1 MSILET
7 LRRGLAK
14 NVMRRTIGRLSMI
27 GLLLYSTA
35 GEAQPG
41 SLSTAGFDGLKITL
55 CGTSSP
61 LPAPGRAQA
70 CVAVET
76 PDHLYIVDAGSGSA
90 ATATLA
96 GIPMA
101 KLRGILLTHFH
112 SDHISDI
119 GDFNLNS
126 WVAGR
131 PAPLQIIGPEGVDRI
146 AEGLN
151 ITYELDRGYRV
162 AHHGAELLNPELGIL
177 KSRTINEGVIVDEDG
192 LRITAFEVSHPPI
205 EPAYGYRLDYGGR
218 SVVISGDSLVTD
230 KIVEISDGADVVL
243 HDAMA
248 LQLVQG
254 VETMARNTGN
264 IRVATVLHDI
274 QDYHATT
281 SDLQRLVDQAD
292 IGLLALYHLVPA
304 PRNAMGVAA
313 FNRGVPEGAIITE
326 DGMVI
331 SLPADSAEIAVE

>member
-1 MSILET
+1 MA
-7 LRRGLAK
+7 LRIAG
-14 NVMRRTIGRLSMI
+14 TIGSLMFCSI
-27 GLLLYSTA
+27 SSAQLASA
-35 GEAQPG
+35 G
-41 SLSTAGFDGLKITL
+41 TIYDGLKITL

-76 PDHLYIVDAGSGSA
+76 PKHLYLVDAGSGSA
-90 ATATLA
+90 ATANLA
-96 GIPMA
+96 GVPTE

-131 PAPLQIIGPEGVDRI
+131 PQPLQVIGPDGVDRI
-146 AEGLN
+146 VEGLN

-162 AHHGAELLNPELGIL
+162 SHHGAEFLNPELGIL
-177 KSRTINEGVIVDEDG
+177 QSRSINEGVIVDEDG

-205 EPAYGYRLDYGGR
+205 EPAFGYRLDYGGR

-243 HDAMA
+243 HDAME
-248 LQLVQG
+248 LQLVQTAENVLRNAG
-254 VETMARNTGN
+254 VTRTAK
-264 IRVATVLHDI
+264 VLHDI

-281 SDLQRLVDQAD
+281 EDLQRLAD
-292 IGLLALYHLVPA
+292 EAEIGLLALYHLVPA
-304 PRNAMGVAA
+304 PRNAMAVAA
-313 FNRGVPEGAIITE
+313 FNRSIPEGALITE
-326 DGMVI
+326 DAMVI
-331 SLPADSAEIAVE
+331 SLPSGSEDILID

>member
-1 MSILET
+1 MT
-7 LRRGLAK
+7 K
-14 NVMRRTIGRLSMI
+14 TLSMI
-27 GLLLYSTA
+27 GIIGLVFYSVVAGAQTA
-35 GEAQPG
+35 
-41 SLSTAGFDGLKITL
+41 LSPNANFDGMKITM

-76 PDHLYIVDAGSGSA
+76 PDDVYIVDAGSGSA
-90 ATATLA
+90 ATAQLS
-96 GIPMA
+96 GIPLDKM
-101 KLRGILLTHFH
+101 RGILLTHYH

-131 PAPLQIIGPEGVDRI
+131 PAPLQIIGPEG
-146 AEGLN
+146 LN
-151 ITYELDRGYRV
+151 ITYELDRSDRV
-162 AHHGAELLNPELGIL
+162 AHHGAELLNPELGVL
-177 KSRTINEGVIVDEDG
+177 HSRTIEEGVIVDEGG
-192 LRITAFEVSHPPI
+192 LRITAFEVSHPPV
-205 EPAYGYRLDYGGR
+205 EPAYGYQVDYGGR

-254 VETMARNTGN
+254 AEAMSRRAGNT
-264 IRVATVLHDI
+264 RLATVLHDI

-281 SDLQRLVDQAD
+281 ADLARLVAEAD

-304 PRNAMGVAA
+304 PRNAMAIAA
-313 FNRGVPEGAIITE
+313 FNGDLPEGSLITE
-326 DGMVI
+326 DGLII
-331 SLPADSAEIAVE
+331 SLPANSTEITVD

>member
-1 MSILET
+1 MIKT
-7 LRRGLAK
+7 LSK
-14 NVMRRTIGRLSMI
+14 IGII
-27 GLLLYSTA
+27 GLVFYSAVAGAQTA
-35 GEAQPG
+35 PSPSVA
-41 SLSTAGFDGLKITL
+41 FDGLKITL

-90 ATATLA
+90 ATAQLS
-96 GIPMA
+96 GIPLG
-101 KLRGILLTHFH
+101 KLRGILLTHYH

-131 PAPLQIIGPEGVDRI
+131 PAPLQIIGPQGVSRI
-146 AEGLN
+146 VEGLN

-162 AHHGAELLNPELGIL
+162 AHHGAELLDPELGIL
-177 KSRTINEGVIVDEDG
+177 QSRTIEEGVIMDEDG
-192 LRITAFEVSHPPI
+192 MKITAFEVSHPPI

-218 SVVISGDSLVTD
+218 SLVISGDSLVTE
-230 KIVEISDGADVVL
+230 KIVELSDGADVVI

-254 VETMARNTGN
+254 AEAMSRRAGNTR
-264 IRVATVLHDI
+264 IATVLHDI
-274 QDYHATT
+274 QDYHATST
-281 SDLQRLVDQAD
+281 DLARLATEAE
-292 IGLLALYHLVPA
+292 IGQLALYHLVPA
-304 PRNAMGVAA
+304 PRNAMANAA
-313 FNRGVPEGAIITE
+313 FKAGLPDGALITE

-331 SLPADSAEIAVE
+331 SLPANSKEITVE

>member
-1 MSILET
+1 MA
-7 LRRGLAK
+7 LRIAG
-14 NVMRRTIGRLSMI
+14 TIGSLMFCSI
-27 GLLLYSTA
+27 SSAQLASA
-35 GEAQPG
+35 G
-41 SLSTAGFDGLKITL
+41 TIYDGLKITL

-76 PDHLYIVDAGSGSA
+76 PRHLYLVDAGSGSA
-90 ATATLA
+90 ATANLA
-96 GIPMA
+96 GVPTE

-131 PAPLQIIGPEGVDRI
+131 PQPLQVIGPDGVDRI
-146 AEGLN
+146 VEGLN

-162 AHHGAELLNPELGIL
+162 SHHGAEFLNPELGIL
-177 KSRTINEGVIVDEDG
+177 QSRSINEGVIVDEDG

-205 EPAYGYRLDYGGR
+205 EPAFGYRLDYGGR

-230 KIVEISDGADVVL
+230 KIVEISDGVDVVL
-243 HDAMA
+243 HDAME
-248 LQLVQG
+248 LQLVQTAENVLRNAG
-254 VETMARNTGN
+254 VTRT
-264 IRVATVLHDI
+264 ATVLHDI

-281 SDLQRLVDQAD
+281 EDLQRLVDEAE

-304 PRNAMGVAA
+304 PRNAMAVAA
-313 FNRGVPEGAIITE
+313 FNRSIPEGALITE
-326 DGMVI
+326 DAMVI
-331 SLPADSAEIAVE
+331 SLPSGSEDILID

>member
-1 MSILET
+1 MTKT
-7 LRRGLAK
+7 LSK
-14 NVMRRTIGRLSMI
+14 IGII
-27 GLLLYSTA
+27 GLVFYSAVA
-35 GEAQPG
+35 GAQTSP
-41 SLSTAGFDGLKITL
+41 SFNANFDGLKITL

-70 CVAVET
+70 CIAVET
-76 PDHLYIVDAGSGSA
+76 RDHLYIVDAGSGSA
-90 ATATLA
+90 ATAQLG
-96 GIPMA
+96 GIPLNKM
-101 KLRGILLTHFH
+101 RGILLTHYH

-126 WVAGR
+126 WIAGR

-146 AEGLN
+146 VEGLN

-162 AHHGAELLNPELGIL
+162 AHHGAELLNPELGVMQ
-177 KSRTINEGVIVDEDG
+177 SRTIGEGVIVDEDG

-205 EPAYGYRLDYGGR
+205 DPAFGYRLDYGGR

-230 KIVEISDGADVVL
+230 KIVKISDGADVVL

-254 VETMARNTGN
+254 AEAMSRGAGNTR
-264 IRVATVLHDI
+264 IATVLHDI

-281 SDLQRLVDQAD
+281 ADLARLAAEAT
-292 IGLLALYHLVPA
+292 IGQLALYHLVPA
-304 PRNAMGVAA
+304 PRNAMAIAA
-313 FNRGVPEGAIITE
+313 FNGDLPDGALITE

-331 SLPADSAEIAVE
+331 TLPVGSKEIVVD

>member
-1 MSILET
+1 
-7 LRRGLAK
+7 
-14 NVMRRTIGRLSMI
+14 
-27 GLLLYSTA
+27 
-35 GEAQPG
+35 
-41 SLSTAGFDGLKITL
+41 
-55 CGTSSP
+55 

-90 ATATLA
+90 ATANLV
-96 GIPMA
+96 GIPTG

-146 AEGLN
+146 VEGLN
-151 ITYELDRGYRV
+151 ITYELDRAYRV

-177 KSRTINEGVIVDEDG
+177 QSRTINEGIIVDEDG

-205 EPAYGYRLDYGGR
+205 DPAYGYRFDYGGR

-230 KIVEISDGADVVL
+230 KIVEISNGADVVL

-254 VETMARNTGN
+254 AENMARSTGN
-264 IRVATVLHDI
+264 TRLATVLHDI

-281 SDLQRLVDQAD
+281 RDLQRLVDEAD
-292 IGLLALYHLVPA
+292 IGQLALYHLVPA

-313 FNRGVPEGAIITE
+313 FNRGIPDGAIITE

-331 SLPADSAEIAVE
+331 SLPSGTEDMTIE

>member
-1 MSILET
+1 MIKT
-7 LRRGLAK
+7 LSKISFLGLVLCSKIAGAQT
-14 NVMRRTIGRLSMI
+14 VPFSD
-27 GLLLYSTA
+27 TA
-35 GEAQPG
+35 FE
-41 SLSTAGFDGLKITL
+41 GLKITL
-55 CGTSSP
+55 CGTASP

-70 CVAVET
+70 CIAVET
-76 PDHLYIVDAGSGSA
+76 PDHLYVVDAGSGSA
-90 ATATLA
+90 ATAQLS
-96 GIPMA
+96 GVPLNKM
-101 KLRGILLTHFH
+101 RGILVTHYH

-131 PAPLQIIGPEGVDRI
+131 PTPLQIIGPDGVDRVV
-146 AEGLN
+146 EGLN
-151 ITYELDRGYRV
+151 IAYELDRSYRV
-162 AHHGAELLNPELGIL
+162 AHHGAGLLRPELGVL
-177 KSRTINEGVIVDEDG
+177 QSRTIGEGIIEDKDG

-218 SVVISGDSLVTD
+218 SVVISGDTLVTD
-230 KIVEISDGADVVL
+230 KIIGLSDGADVVL

-254 VETMARNTGN
+254 AETLSRRSGNT
-264 IRVATVLHDI
+264 RLATVLHDI

-281 SDLQRLVDQAD
+281 ADLVRLADEAD

-304 PRNAMGVAA
+304 PRNAMAIAA
-313 FNRGVPEGAIITE
+313 FNGDLPDGAVITE

-331 SLPADSAEIAVE
+331 LLPANSDEIMVD

>member
-1 MSILET
+1 MRIA
-7 LRRGLAK
+7 LRIAG
-14 NVMRRTIGRLSMI
+14 TIGSLIFCSI
-27 GLLLYSTA
+27 SSAQLASA
-35 GEAQPG
+35 G
-41 SLSTAGFDGLKITL
+41 TIYDGLKITL

-76 PDHLYIVDAGSGSA
+76 PNHLYLVDAGSGSA
-90 ATATLA
+90 ATANLA
-96 GIPMA
+96 GVPTE

-131 PAPLQIIGPEGVDRI
+131 PQPLQVIGPDGVDRI
-146 AEGLN
+146 VEGLN
-151 ITYELDRGYRV
+151 IAYELDRGYRV
-162 AHHGAELLNPELGIL
+162 SHHGAEFLNPELGIL
-177 KSRTINEGVIVDEDG
+177 QSRSIKEGVIVDEDG

-205 EPAYGYRLDYGGR
+205 EPAFGYRLDYGGR

-243 HDAMA
+243 HDAME
-248 LQLVQG
+248 LQLVQTAENVLRNAG
-254 VETMARNTGN
+254 VTRT
-264 IRVATVLHDI
+264 ATVLHDI

-281 SDLQRLVDQAD
+281 EDLQRLVDEAE

-304 PRNAMGVAA
+304 PRNAMAVAA
-313 FNRGVPEGAIITE
+313 FNRSIPEGALITE
-326 DGMVI
+326 DAMVI
-331 SLPADSAEIAVE
+331 SLPSGSEDILID

>member
-1 MSILET
+1 
-7 LRRGLAK
+7 
-14 NVMRRTIGRLSMI
+14 MRMVFRIVGTIGSLIFCSI
-27 GLLLYSTA
+27 SSAQLASA
-35 GEAQPG
+35 G
-41 SLSTAGFDGLKITL
+41 TTYDGLKITL

-76 PDHLYIVDAGSGSA
+76 PKHLYLVDAGSGSA
-90 ATATLA
+90 ATANLA
-96 GIPMA
+96 GVPTE

-131 PAPLQIIGPEGVDRI
+131 PQPLQVIGPDGVDRI
-146 AEGLN
+146 VEGLN

-162 AHHGAELLNPELGIL
+162 SHHGAEFLNPELGIL
-177 KSRTINEGVIVDEDG
+177 QSRSINEGVIVDEDG

-205 EPAYGYRLDYGGR
+205 EPAFGYRLDYGGR

-243 HDAMA
+243 HDAME
-248 LQLVQG
+248 LRLVQTAENVLRNAG
-254 VETMARNTGN
+254 VTRT
-264 IRVATVLHDI
+264 ATVLHDI

-281 SDLQRLVDQAD
+281 EDLQRLVDEAE

-304 PRNAMGVAA
+304 PRNAMAVGA
-313 FNRGVPEGAIITE
+313 FNRSIPEGALITE
-326 DGMVI
+326 DAMVI
-331 SLPADSAEIAVE
+331 SLPSGSEDILID

>member
-1 MSILET
+1 LIFCSI
-7 LRRGLAK
+7 
-14 NVMRRTIGRLSMI
+14 
-27 GLLLYSTA
+27 STA
-35 GEAQPG
+35 QLA
-41 SLSTAGFDGLKITL
+41 SAGTIYDGLKITL

-76 PDHLYIVDAGSGSA
+76 PNHLYLVDAGSGSA
-90 ATATLA
+90 ATANLA
-96 GIPMA
+96 GVPTE

-131 PAPLQIIGPEGVDRI
+131 PQPLQVIGPDGVDRI
-146 AEGLN
+146 VEGLN
-151 ITYELDRGYRV
+151 IAYELDRGYRV
-162 AHHGAELLNPELGIL
+162 SHHGAEFLNPELGIL
-177 KSRTINEGVIVDEDG
+177 QSRSIKEGVIVDEDG

-205 EPAYGYRLDYGGR
+205 EPAFGYRLDYGGR

-243 HDAMA
+243 HDAME
-248 LQLVQG
+248 LQLVQTAEN
-254 VETMARNTGN
+254 VLRNAGAT
-264 IRVATVLHDI
+264 RTATVLHDI

-281 SDLQRLVDQAD
+281 EDLQRLIDEAE

-304 PRNAMGVAA
+304 PRNAMAVAA
-313 FNRGVPEGAIITE
+313 FNRSIPEGALITE
-326 DGMVI
+326 DAMVI
-331 SLPADSAEIAVE
+331 SLPSGSEDILID

>member
-1 MSILET
+1 MIRKIAIIGVLVSSI
-7 LRRGLAK
+7 A
-14 NVMRRTIGRLSMI
+14 S
-27 GLLLYSTA
+27 
-35 GEAQPG
+35 EAQT
-41 SLSTAGFDGLKITL
+41 SSASTVSFEGIRITM

-90 ATATLA
+90 ATANLV
-96 GIPMA
+96 GIPTG

-131 PAPLQIIGPEGVDRI
+131 PAPLQIVGPEGVDRI
-146 AEGLN
+146 VEGLN
-151 ITYELDRGYRV
+151 ITYELDRAYRV

-177 KSRTINEGVIVDEDG
+177 QSRTINEGIIVDEDG

-205 EPAYGYRLDYGGR
+205 DPAYGYRFDYGGR

-230 KIVEISDGADVVL
+230 KIVEISNGADVVL

-254 VETMARNTGN
+254 AENLARSTGN
-264 IRVATVLHDI
+264 TRLATVLHDI

-281 SDLQRLVDQAD
+281 RDLQRLVDEAD
-292 IGLLALYHLVPA
+292 IGQLALYHLVPA
-304 PRNAMGVAA
+304 PRNAMAVAA
-313 FNRGVPEGAIITE
+313 FNRGIPDGAIITE

-331 SLPADSAEIAVE
+331 SLSSDTEDMTIE

>member
-1 MSILET
+1 MTKT
-7 LRRGLAK
+7 LSK
-14 NVMRRTIGRLSMI
+14 IGII
-27 GLLLYSTA
+27 GLVFYSAVA
-35 GEAQPG
+35 GAQTSP
-41 SLSTAGFDGLKITL
+41 SFNANFDGLKITL

-76 PDHLYIVDAGSGSA
+76 RDHLYIVDAGSGSA
-90 ATATLA
+90 ATAQLG
-96 GIPMA
+96 GIPLNKM
-101 KLRGILLTHFH
+101 RGILLTHYH

-126 WVAGR
+126 WIAGR

-146 AEGLN
+146 VEGLN

-162 AHHGAELLNPELGIL
+162 AHHGAELLNPELGVMQ
-177 KSRTINEGVIVDEDG
+177 SRTIGEGVIVDEDG

-205 EPAYGYRLDYGGR
+205 DPAFGYRLDYGGR

-230 KIVEISDGADVVL
+230 KIVKISDGADVVL

-254 VETMARNTGN
+254 AEAMSRGAGNTR
-264 IRVATVLHDI
+264 IATVLHDI

-281 SDLQRLVDQAD
+281 ADLARLAAEAT
-292 IGLLALYHLVPA
+292 IGQLALYHLVPA
-304 PRNAMGVAA
+304 PRNAMAIAA
-313 FNRGVPEGAIITE
+313 FNGDLPDGALITE

-331 SLPADSAEIAVE
+331 SLPVGSKEITID

>member
-1 MSILET
+1 
-7 LRRGLAK
+7 
-14 NVMRRTIGRLSMI
+14 MRIIFR
-27 GLLLYSTA
+27 
-35 GEAQPG
+35 
-41 SLSTAGFDGLKITL
+41 SLSFLGFLFLSVPSKGQQTSSDIFDGLKVTL

-61 LPAPGRAQA
+61 LVAPGRAQA

-96 GIPMA
+96 RVPTV

-131 PAPLQIIGPEGVDRI
+131 PAPLQIIGPEGVERVVEGFNI
-146 AEGLN
+146 A
-151 ITYELDRGYRV
+151 YELDLGYRV
-162 AHHGAELLNPELGIL
+162 AHHGEELLNPILGVLQPRQITEGIIL
-177 KSRTINEGVIVDEDG
+177 EEDG

-205 EPAYGYRLDYGGR
+205 EPALGYRFDYGGR
-218 SVVISGDSLVTD
+218 SLVISGDSLVTD
-230 KIVEISDGADVVL
+230 TIIEISDGADLVL

-248 LQLVQG
+248 LQLVQTM
-254 VETMARNTGN
+254 ETLASRTGN
-264 IRVATVLHDI
+264 TRQATLLHDI
-274 QDYHATT
+274 QDYHATNE
-281 SDLQRLVDQAD
+281 DLQRLVAEAD
-292 IGLLALYHLVPA
+292 IGQLALYHLVPA
-304 PRNAMGVAA
+304 PRNAMAVSTFTGVI
-313 FNRGVPEGAIITE
+313 PEGALITE

-331 SLPADSAEIAVE
+331 SLPAGSEDINID

>member
-1 MSILET
+1 MA
-7 LRRGLAK
+7 LRIVG
-14 NVMRRTIGRLSMI
+14 II
-27 GLLLYSTA
+27 
-35 GEAQPG
+35 G
-41 SLSTAGFDGLKITL
+41 SLIFCSISSAQLASAGTIYDGLKITL

-70 CVAVET
+70 CIAVET
-76 PDHLYIVDAGSGSA
+76 PKHLYLVDAGSGSA
-90 ATATLA
+90 ATAALA
-96 GIPMA
+96 GVPTE

-131 PAPLQIIGPEGVDRI
+131 PQPLQVIGPDGVDRI
-146 AEGLN
+146 VEGLN

-162 AHHGAELLNPELGIL
+162 FHHGAEFLNPELGIL
-177 KSRTINEGVIVDEDG
+177 QSRSISEGVIVDEDG

-205 EPAYGYRLDYGGR
+205 EPAFGYRLDYGGR

-243 HDAMA
+243 HDAME
-248 LQLVQG
+248 LQLVQTAENVLRNAG
-254 VETMARNTGN
+254 VTRT
-264 IRVATVLHDI
+264 ATVLHDI

-281 SDLQRLVDQAD
+281 EDLQRLVDEAE

-304 PRNAMGVAA
+304 PRNAMAVAA
-313 FNRGVPEGAIITE
+313 FNRSIPEGALITE
-326 DGMVI
+326 DAMVI
-331 SLPADSAEIAVE
+331 SLPSGSEDILID

>member
-1 MSILET
+1 MTKT
-7 LRRGLAK
+7 LSK
-14 NVMRRTIGRLSMI
+14 IGII
-27 GLLLYSTA
+27 GLVFYSAVAGAQTA
-35 GEAQPG
+35 PSFNAN
-41 SLSTAGFDGLKITL
+41 FDGLKKTL

-70 CVAVET
+70 CIAVET
-76 PDHLYIVDAGSGSA
+76 RDHLYIVDAGSGSA
-90 ATATLA
+90 ATAQLS
-96 GIPMA
+96 GIPLDKM
-101 KLRGILLTHFH
+101 RGILLTHYN

-126 WVAGR
+126 WIAGR

-146 AEGLN
+146 VEGLN

-162 AHHGAELLNPELGIL
+162 AHHGAELLNPELGVMQ
-177 KSRTINEGVIVDEDG
+177 SRTIGEGIIVDEDG

-205 EPAYGYRLDYGGR
+205 DPAFGYRLDYGGR

-230 KIVEISDGADVVL
+230 KIVEIFDGADVVL

-254 VETMARNTGN
+254 AEAMSRGAGNTR
-264 IRVATVLHDI
+264 IAAVLRDI

-281 SDLQRLVDQAD
+281 ADLARLAAEAT
-292 IGLLALYHLVPA
+292 IGQLALYHLVPA
-304 PRNAMGVAA
+304 PRNAMAIAA
-313 FNRGVPEGAIITE
+313 FNGDLPDGALITE

-331 SLPADSAEIAVE
+331 SLPVGSKEIVID

>member
-1 MSILET
+1 MIRKIAIIGVLVSSI
-7 LRRGLAK
+7 A
-14 NVMRRTIGRLSMI
+14 S
-27 GLLLYSTA
+27 
-35 GEAQPG
+35 EAQT
-41 SLSTAGFDGLKITL
+41 SSSSTVSFEGIRITL

-90 ATATLA
+90 ATANLV
-96 GIPMA
+96 GIPTG

-146 AEGLN
+146 VEGLN
-151 ITYELDRGYRV
+151 ITYELDRAYRV

-177 KSRTINEGVIVDEDG
+177 QSRTINEGIIVDEDG

-205 EPAYGYRLDYGGR
+205 DPA
-218 SVVISGDSLVTD
+218 SVSYT
-230 KIVEISDGADVVL
+230 
-243 HDAMA
+243 
-248 LQLVQG
+248 
-254 VETMARNTGN
+254 
-264 IRVATVLHDI
+264 
-274 QDYHATT
+274 
-281 SDLQRLVDQAD
+281 
-292 IGLLALYHLVPA
+292 HLTLPT
-304 PRNAMGVAA
+304 
-313 FNRGVPEGAIITE
+313 NREV
-326 DGMVI
+326 
-331 SLPADSAEIAVE
+331 

>member
-1 MSILET
+1 MRMA
-7 LRRGLAK
+7 LRIAG
-14 NVMRRTIGRLSMI
+14 TIGSLMFCSI
-27 GLLLYSTA
+27 SSAQLASA
-35 GEAQPG
+35 G
-41 SLSTAGFDGLKITL
+41 TIYDGLKITL

-76 PDHLYIVDAGSGSA
+76 PKHLYLVDAGSGSA
-90 ATATLA
+90 ATANLA
-96 GIPMA
+96 GVPTE

-131 PAPLQIIGPEGVDRI
+131 PQPLQVIGPDGVDRI
-146 AEGLN
+146 VEGLN

-162 AHHGAELLNPELGIL
+162 SHHGAEFLNPELGIL
-177 KSRTINEGVIVDEDG
+177 QSRSINEGVIVDEDG

-205 EPAYGYRLDYGGR
+205 EPAFGYRLDYGGR

-243 HDAMA
+243 HDAME
-248 LQLVQG
+248 LQLVQTAENVLRNAG
-254 VETMARNTGN
+254 VTRTAR
-264 IRVATVLHDI
+264 VLHDI

-281 SDLQRLVDQAD
+281 EDLQRLAD
-292 IGLLALYHLVPA
+292 EAEIGLLALYHLVPA
-304 PRNAMGVAA
+304 PRNAMAVAA
-313 FNRGVPEGAIITE
+313 FNRSIPEGALITE
-326 DGMVI
+326 DAMVI
-331 SLPADSAEIAVE
+331 SLPSGSEDILID

>member
-1 MSILET
+1 MRIA
-7 LRRGLAK
+7 LRIAG
-14 NVMRRTIGRLSMI
+14 TIGSLIFCSI
-27 GLLLYSTA
+27 SSAQLASA
-35 GEAQPG
+35 G
-41 SLSTAGFDGLKITL
+41 TTYDGLKITL

-76 PDHLYIVDAGSGSA
+76 PNHLYLVDAGSGSA
-90 ATATLA
+90 ATANLA
-96 GIPMA
+96 GVPTE

-131 PAPLQIIGPEGVDRI
+131 PQPLQVIGPDGVDRI
-146 AEGLN
+146 VEGLN
-151 ITYELDRGYRV
+151 IAYELDRGYRV
-162 AHHGAELLNPELGIL
+162 SHHGAEFLNPELGIL
-177 KSRTINEGVIVDEDG
+177 QSRSIKEGVIVDEDG

-205 EPAYGYRLDYGGR
+205 EPAFGYRLDYGGR

-243 HDAMA
+243 HDAME
-248 LQLVQG
+248 LQLVQTAEN
-254 VETMARNTGN
+254 VLRNAGAT
-264 IRVATVLHDI
+264 RTATVLHDI

-281 SDLQRLVDQAD
+281 EDLQRLIDEAE

-304 PRNAMGVAA
+304 PRNAMAVAA
-313 FNRGVPEGAIITE
+313 FNRSIPEGALITE
-326 DGMVI
+326 DAMVI
-331 SLPADSAEIAVE
+331 SLPSGSEDILID

>member
-1 MSILET
+1 MIKT
-7 LRRGLAK
+7 LSK
-14 NVMRRTIGRLSMI
+14 IGII
-27 GLLLYSTA
+27 GLIFHSAFAGAQTAPSTDA
-35 GEAQPG
+35 A
-41 SLSTAGFDGLKITL
+41 FDGLKITL

-76 PDHLYIVDAGSGSA
+76 PGHLYIIDAGSGSA
-90 ATATLA
+90 ATAQLS
-96 GIPMA
+96 GISLG
-101 KLRGILLTHFH
+101 KLRGILLTHYH
-112 SDHISDI
+112 SDHII

-146 AEGLN
+146 VEGLN

-177 KSRTINEGVIVDEDG
+177 QSRTIEEGVIVDEDE

-218 SVVISGDSLVTD
+218 SVVISGDSLVTK
-230 KIVEISDGADVVL
+230 KIAELSDGADVVL

-254 VETMARNTGN
+254 MEAMSRNAGN
-264 IRVATVLHDI
+264 TRIATVLHDL
-274 QDYHATT
+274 QDYHAT
-281 SDLQRLVDQAD
+281 SADLARLASEAK
-292 IGLLALYHLVPA
+292 IGLLGLYHLVPA
-304 PRNAMGVAA
+304 PRNAMASGA
-313 FNRGVPEGAIITE
+313 FKAGLPDGALITE

-331 SLPADSAEIAVE
+331 SLPANSKEITVE

>member
-1 MSILET
+1 MRMALRIAGTIWSFMFCSISSAQ
-7 LRRGLAK
+7 LASAG
-14 NVMRRTIGRLSMI
+14 TI
-27 GLLLYSTA
+27 Y
-35 GEAQPG
+35 
-41 SLSTAGFDGLKITL
+41 DGLKITL

-76 PDHLYIVDAGSGSA
+76 PKHLYLVDAGSGSA
-90 ATATLA
+90 ATANLA
-96 GIPMA
+96 GVPTE

-131 PAPLQIIGPEGVDRI
+131 PQPLQVIGPDGVDRI
-146 AEGLN
+146 VEGLN

-162 AHHGAELLNPELGIL
+162 SHHGAEFLNPELGIL
-177 KSRTINEGVIVDEDG
+177 QSRSINEGVIVDEDG

-205 EPAYGYRLDYGGR
+205 EPAFGYRLDYGGR

-243 HDAMA
+243 HDAME
-248 LQLVQG
+248 LQLVQTAENVLRNAG
-254 VETMARNTGN
+254 VTRTAK
-264 IRVATVLHDI
+264 VLHDI

-281 SDLQRLVDQAD
+281 EDLQRLVDEAE

-304 PRNAMGVAA
+304 PRNAMAVAA
-313 FNRGVPEGAIITE
+313 FNRSIPEGALITE
-326 DGMVI
+326 DAMVI
-331 SLPADSAEIAVE
+331 SLPSGSEDILID